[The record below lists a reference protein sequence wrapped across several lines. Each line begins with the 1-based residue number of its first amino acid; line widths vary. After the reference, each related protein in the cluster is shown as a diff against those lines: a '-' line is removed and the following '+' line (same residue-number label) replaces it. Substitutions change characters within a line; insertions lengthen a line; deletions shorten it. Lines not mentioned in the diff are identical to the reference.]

1 MLPTDW
7 GPPSTAGLSRVHD
20 ARAAQFWDKQH
31 LLSKTL
37 GGPTHMVRGD
47 IVNDIAFDMGDVI
60 WDFVAVYPPQS
71 DRPSLT
77 GAPVF
82 KVIDEVRAQLS
93 RALVNRG
100 VSQRIR

>member
-1 MLPTDW
+1 
-7 GPPSTAGLSRVHD
+7 
-20 ARAAQFWDKQH
+20 
-31 LLSKTL
+31 
-37 GGPTHMVRGD
+37 MVKGN

-82 KVIDEVRAQLS
+82 QVIGQVRAQL
-93 RALVNRG
+93 V
-100 VSQRIR
+100 Q